1 MEAKIMQWIQDLE
14 NFRTRSK
21 ARKSLIEAGS
31 EVGPIL
37 LDYIAND
44 ESNVNGV
51 WAAISVLAEF
61 KYEPAIPLLK
71 DLLNKRESLAW
82 DIKEA
87 IFKISGEEISLVL
100 DREIPIEGLREI
112 INRIPQEEVL
122 AFELKQGFTS
132 VVLKTNGER
141 KHELILV
148 QRENLIEVYTECGV
162 FDPEDRA
169 QLEELNQSLELGY
182 LDICEKEEGRHVL
195 TLHYQFSLTTSAQ
208 EKALR
213 RLVQVAD
220 ALEDQLTGKD
230 EI

>member
-1 MEAKIMQWIQDLE
+1 MEAKIKQWIKDLE
-14 NFRTRSK
+14 NFRLRSK
-21 ARKSLIEAGS
+21 ARKSLSEAGP
-31 EVGPIL
+31 EVGSSL
-37 LDYIAND
+37 LDYIRD
-44 ESNVNGV
+44 EESNVNGV

-61 KYEPAIPLLK
+61 KYEPALPILK

-100 DREIPIEGLREI
+100 DQAPKSEDLEKLIGRL
-112 INRIPQEEVL
+112 PQDEVL
-122 AFELKQGFTS
+122 SFETKEGFVS

-141 KHELILV
+141 KHELILI
-148 QRENLIEVYTECGV
+148 QREDLIEVYTECGE
-162 FDPEDRA
+162 FDPVDSD
-169 QLEELNQSLELGY
+169 QLIELNKSLELGKVD
-182 LDICEKEEGRHVL
+182 LCKKEDGRHIL
-195 TLHYQFSLTTSAQ
+195 TLHYHFSLTTSAQ
-208 EKALR
+208 DNALR

>member
-1 MEAKIMQWIQDLE
+1 MEAKIRQWIQDLE

-21 ARKSLIEAGS
+21 ARKSLADTKAQ
-31 EVGPIL
+31 VGPFL
-37 LDYIAND
+37 VDYIASD

-51 WAAISVLAEF
+51 WAAISVLAELR
-61 KYEPAIPLLK
+61 YEPATPVLK

-100 DREIPIEGLREI
+100 DQVVKSVDLEKLIG
-112 INRIPQEEVL
+112 RIPQEEVL
-122 AFELKQGFTS
+122 AFELKEGFAS
-132 VVLKTNGER
+132 LVLRTNGDR
-141 KHELILV
+141 KHELILME
-148 QRENLIEVYTECGV
+148 RGDLIEVYTECGE
-162 FDPEDRA
+162 FDPQDSD
-169 QLEELNQSLELGY
+169 QLVDLNKSLEFGRVDL
-182 LDICEKEEGRHVL
+182 CEKEDGRHVL

-208 EKALR
+208 EKALC